1 LTGRTGN
8 IHLQLWSKVKVV
20 RIGELARRTGL
31 STSKIRFYEARGL
44 LPAAVRSANGYRDY
58 GEHALSLVTFIDR
71 AQSLGFTLREVAAH
85 LSSPEG
91 EGRKARLQAR
101 LEAKL
106 AEMNALMEQMR
117 SRRTLLLQLVDE
129 IREAARASVEQARD
143 SGSPS
148 STLD

>member
-1 LTGRTGN
+1 M
-8 IHLQLWSKVKVV
+8 

-31 STSKIRFYEARGL
+31 STSKIRFYETRGL
-44 LPAAVRSANGYRDY
+44 LPAAARSANGYREY
-58 GEHALSLVTFIDR
+58 GEYALSLVTFIDR

-106 AEMNALMEQMR
+106 AELDALMEQVR
-117 SRRTLLLQLVDE
+117 ARRTLLLQLVDE
-129 IREAARASVEQARD
+129 VLEARAR
-143 SGSPS
+143 
-148 STLD
+148 